1 LKTDRKTSWMFA
13 AWALAVVF
21 IGGVLTS
28 YHQPFRTPDEK
39 ILSLVKDPGRGRWRA
54 LHVLSG
60 SCGCS
65 QKVMAH
71 LLKRHLFDGLVEQ
84 VLVIDGGEAYLPGS
98 DALLTKLAQQGFAV
112 FHLAAN
118 DISQDI
124 GLRGVPLL
132 IFASP
137 ENKILYMAGYGS
149 LEDQDTK
156 ILQQIRAGQRP
167 KGLPVLGCAVGSRVR
182 SKADPFRLK
191 Y

>member
-1 LKTDRKTSWMFA
+1 MFA
-13 AWALAVVF
+13 AWAVAVVF

-28 YHQPFRTPDEK
+28 YHQPFRTPDER

-71 LLKRHLFDGLVEQ
+71 LLKRHPFDGLVEQ

-98 DALLTKLAQQGFAV
+98 DVLLAKLAQQGFAV
-112 FHLAAN
+112 SHLAAN
-118 DISQDI
+118 DISQDV

-137 ENKILYMAGYGS
+137 ENKIFYMAGYGS
-149 LEDQDTK
+149 FGDQDTK

-167 KGLPVLGCAVGSRVR
+167 KGLPVVGCAVGRQVR